1 MNKPNITTL
10 EAAECLSFLKSITE
24 PIVAAELAKKL
35 RLAGSRETQRRHVR
49 AIIEH
54 IRNSGSWVVGDN
66 RVGYFLT
73 TDAKVW
79 REYQEHRQI
88 EAKRVFGVTHK
99 RKRMLTDSQGQ
110 GVLFGQRI
118 CCGVA
123 TMGAG

>member
-1 MNKPNITTL
+1 MSLL
-10 EAAECLSFLKSITE
+10 ESAVE

-35 RLAGSRETQRRHVR
+35 WLTGSRETRRRHVR

-54 IRNSGSWVVGDN
+54 LRNSGSWVVGDN

-73 TDAKVW
+73 LDAKVW

-88 EAKRVFGVTHK
+88 GAKRVFSVTHK
-99 RKRMLTDSQGQ
+99 RKRMLADSQGQ
-110 GVLFGQRI
+110 GVLFEQRI